1 MKKSRRERSK
11 QRLNN
16 GEDDE
21 VAQIGRE
28 ENVYEEEN

>member
-1 MKKSRRERSK
+1 MKKSRREQSK